1 MSILIRECQ
10 ECGQI
15 FKGGPRSWYC
25 PECREIRAKKSAK
38 AYRERKANGKS
49 RSIGSTDFCK
59 NCGKTYTV
67 NSGLQVY
74 CEECGSRIAKENQA
88 KHKLA
93 EYHMNKDIINPIR
106 NERRR
111 VPPRRCAFCGNDFA
125 AQGQKKYC
133 SAECRKQ
140 AYVLI
145 NKVYEKR
152 RIRKKST
159 ES

>member
-10 ECGQI
+10 ECGKA

-25 PECREIRAKKSAK
+25 PECREIRKKESTK

-49 RSIGSTDFCK
+49 RSIGSKDICK
-59 NCGKTYTV
+59 NCGELYTV
-67 NSGLQVY
+67 NSGLQIY
-74 CEECGSRIAKENQA
+74 CEKCGPMIVKGNQA
-88 KHKLA
+88 KQKLE
-93 EYHMNKDIINPIR
+93 EYHLNKDIINPIR

-125 AQGQKKYC
+125 ARGQKKYC

-140 AYVLI
+140 AYALI

-152 RIRKKST
+152 RSRKKST
-159 ES
+159 EN